1 MTRALSEQELEE
13 IENLAAECDLKP
25 ERRRVYFAEL
35 IRLREFARCAGRFRN
50 RLPLKVQQS
59 LERNVPRGADL
70 PLLVEEAIEEKT
82 EAELHKGL
90 ETGD

>member
-1 MTRALSEQELEE
+1 MARPLSEQELEE

-25 ERRRVYFAEL
+25 ERRRIYFAEL

-59 LERNVPRGADL
+59 LERNIPRGADL
-70 PLLVEEAIEEKT
+70 PLLVEQAIEGQIE
-82 EAELHKGL
+82 EGLHHP
-90 ETGD
+90 

>member
-1 MTRALSEQELEE
+1 MTRPLSQQELEE
-13 IENLAAECDLKP
+13 IDNLAAECDLKP

-59 LERNVPRGADL
+59 LEHNVPHRADL
-70 PLLVEEAIEEKT
+70 PLLVDEAIEERI
-82 EAELHKGL
+82 EQDQRDGL
-90 ETGD
+90 LPSP